1 VTLVAI
7 LEDAMNA
14 EDQRPDTLAR
24 RLLDTRRRIVEA
36 TSQLMRERD
45 NTAMA
50 GEMAPAM
57 RFDAFLALLQDRLP
71 VWNRV
76 LGDLSH
82 LVGKADVN
90 EVLIPVAR
98 AAIEFNVEILG
109 AGTIAFTSP
118 DQLIR
123 FRRAMGV
130 QGLGPQESLEPLV
143 AYLAAEQRLGRIA
156 SDIDPDATAR
166 LLLGAC
172 FQHAYIEVIM
182 GRDAVPSREDTADQV
197 VYGLRLSPTAPP
209 SRPQRRDPRSDNGG
223 ALPGDAPAETD
234 LPVRSRG

>member
-1 VTLVAI
+1 
-7 LEDAMNA
+7 
-14 EDQRPDTLAR
+14 
-24 RLLDTRRRIVEA
+24 
-36 TSQLMRERD
+36 
-45 NTAMA
+45 MA

-57 RFDAFLALLQDRLP
+57 RFDTFLALLQDRLP

-109 AGTIAFTSP
+109 AGTMAFTSP
-118 DQLIR
+118 DQLVR

-143 AYLAAEQRLGRIA
+143 AYLAAERSLGRIA
-156 SDIDPDATAR
+156 DDIDPDAAAR

-172 FQHAYIEVIM
+172 FQHAYIEVVM
-182 GRDAVPSREDTADQV
+182 GKDAVPSREDTADRV
-197 VYGLRLSPTAPP
+197 VYGLRLSPTSPP
-209 SRPQRRDPRSDNGG
+209 PGPRRRDPRPGNDV
-223 ALPGDAPAETD
+223 ALPA
-234 LPVRSRG
+234 